1 MKLSKY
7 VKLVKGGGYC
17 MVAHVEDSGI
27 WLGTRSAIF
36 RATELPDMVGE
47 EQVRTVLDMP
57 EKAWEK
63 VHFDERWEGTVKS
76 IFGMNL
82 SDYAD
87 GEQDTEKLKV
97 AAAPNGLWC
106 SACRCKVDGE
116 LIFYNEAYLAP
127 LAEEI
132 KKSEYIYYTARQTQ
146 TGQRY
151 LVVHDGMDVLA
162 AIMPMN
168 ILKEEYINDLAEF
181 QALCMEQFYKDKERR
196 EAVIE
201 EAEDDPEDA
210 GQIGM
215 EGVQE

>member
-87 GEQDTEKLKV
+87 GEQDTEKTESD
-97 AAAPNGLWC
+97 G
-106 SACRCKVDGE
+106 SAGW
-116 LIFYNEAYLAP
+116 A
-127 LAEEI
+127 
-132 KKSEYIYYTARQTQ
+132 
-146 TGQRY
+146 
-151 LVVHDGMDVLA
+151 LVRL
-162 AIMPMN
+162 P
-168 ILKEEYINDLAEF
+168 
-181 QALCMEQFYKDKERR
+181 
-196 EAVIE
+196 
-201 EAEDDPEDA
+201 PEH
-210 GQIGM
+210 G
-215 EGVQE
+215 